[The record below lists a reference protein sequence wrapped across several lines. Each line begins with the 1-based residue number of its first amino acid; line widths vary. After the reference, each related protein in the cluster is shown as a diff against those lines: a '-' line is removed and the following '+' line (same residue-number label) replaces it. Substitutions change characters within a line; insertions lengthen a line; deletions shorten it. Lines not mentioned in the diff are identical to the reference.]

1 MEGAFRGVGGGSI
14 LEEEVVL
21 QRAIGAHVQ
30 EEGKAKW
37 STVSAF
43 RYHRV
48 NTLEWVSQANQSTC

>member
-14 LEEEVVL
+14 VEEEVVL

-37 STVSAF
+37 STVSASCG
-43 RYHRV
+43 
-48 NTLEWVSQANQSTC
+48 TLVQTGF